1 MVSEV
6 NGYQTQSAR
15 GDNQQRPGSGY
26 GTTTAG
32 PSGVGGSSGGVN
44 AGPNVSSST
53 STYHQQAGVNSIL
66 SPHGL
71 EGTEQDDSPYGHV
84 YPSGGGNN
92 GVGGDPY

>member
-1 MVSEV
+1 MPTGS
-6 NGYQTQSAR
+6 SAS
-15 GDNQQRPGSGY
+15 GSG
-26 GTTTAG
+26 
-32 PSGVGGSSGGVN
+32 SVN
-44 AGPNVSSST
+44 AGPNVSSS
-53 STYHQQAGVNSIL
+53 SAAGYHPQGESVNNIL